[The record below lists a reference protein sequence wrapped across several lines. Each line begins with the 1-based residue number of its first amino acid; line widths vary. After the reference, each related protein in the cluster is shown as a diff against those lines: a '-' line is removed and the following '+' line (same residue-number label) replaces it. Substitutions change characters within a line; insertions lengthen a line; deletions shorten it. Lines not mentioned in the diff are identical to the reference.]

1 MSGSNDLL
9 LRSLPH
15 RQLRKNTHGDSQIK
29 LRSLPHRQLRNEHE
43 TIGGYLK
50 VDHCRIGSLE
60 MLRLGAILN
69 ELDHCR
75 IGSLENFG
83 AEAPDGVTRSLPH
96 RQLRNFAKDA

>member
-1 MSGSNDLL
+1 
-9 LRSLPH
+9 
-15 RQLRKNTHGDSQIK
+15 
-29 LRSLPHRQLRNEHE
+29 
-43 TIGGYLK
+43 
-50 VDHCRIGSLE
+50 

-96 RQLRNFAKDA
+96 RQLRNEYHTIVSAFDGSLPHRQLRNCLC